1 MTATANT
8 ATAREVAPVHH
19 LQRVQVA
26 ATSDLDHLIYR
37 EDVFDIPLAEQLE
50 LRERF
55 VREAFAHHLAGCA
68 DYAAYGARLVPKLD
82 PWKTPLEDLP
92 VLPTAVFKGHEVISV
107 APDEVMKWCLSSG
120 TRGPQSRVGRDRMS
134 LERLLG
140 SVRVGLSL
148 IESWLEDDLE
158 VVHLGPDRQEAGDI
172 WFMYVMSLIELIYP
186 TQHYVRQ
193 GVLDAE
199 AAIARVCELLEQ
211 RSRHIA
217 IVGAPFQIVELA
229 DELERRRVRLDAKDA
244 ITVFSAGGWKRL
256 SGSQISRASFDEKVI
271 QRFGLLQGSQVRDAF
286 NQVELNTVFIEC
298 SAHRK
303 HVPPWVYIA
312 TRNADDLR
320 VQPPG
325 TRGVLSYLDASAT
338 SYPAFLVTDD
348 LGVVEQGE
356 CPCGRTGVTMR
367 VERRLTRLA
376 ERGCALT
383 LDKRSKR

>member
-1 MTATANT
+1 VSATAGN
-8 ATAREVAPVHH
+8 AASRVEEPGHH
-19 LQRVQVA
+19 LERVQVA

-37 EDVFDIPLAEQLE
+37 EDVFDIPLPEQLA
-50 LRERF
+50 LRDRF
-55 VREAFAHHLAGCA
+55 VREALAHHLANCP
-68 DYAAYGARLVPKLD
+68 DYAAYSARLAGDLD
-82 PWKTPLEDLP
+82 PQRMPLQDIP

-107 APDEVMKWCLSSG
+107 AADEVMKWCLSSG
-120 TRGPQSRVGRDRMS
+120 TRGVQSRVGRDRIS

-186 TQHYVRQ
+186 TQHYVRG
-193 GVLDAE
+193 GVLATE
-199 AAIARVCELLEQ
+199 AAIDRVSELLRQ

-217 IVGAPFQIVELA
+217 IVGAPFQIMELA
-229 DELERRRVRLDAKDA
+229 DEIERRRLKICGDDA

-256 SGSQISRASFDEKVI
+256 SGSQISRASFDDKVME
-271 QRFGLLQGSQVRDAF
+271 RFGLRRPDQVRDAF

-298 SAHRK
+298 AAHRK
-303 HVPPWVYIA
+303 HVPPWVYVA
-312 TRNADDLR
+312 TRSPDDLT
-320 VQPPG
+320 VQPAG

-338 SYPAFLVTDD
+338 GYPAFLVTDD
-348 LGVVEQGE
+348 LGVVEEGL
-356 CPCGRTGVTMR
+356 CPCGRAGVTMR

-383 LDKRSKR
+383 LDKRAKR